1 MELHSLHEQSLKRGQ
16 EVRKLIRLVFT
27 LCNAHSASQYKAE
40 LQIEL
45 ARQETSRLKIQEN
58 ESQLRSNLAAAWAAE
73 ATLLATETLKTV
85 AVEFGNLGGDSEETR
100 RILDDFVRGITLVA
114 EGLLPAIRDREQ
126 RELVVVKTQQLIV
139 KTQQLIVKTQLVD
152 RVVALADS
160 NPDVASLTEEV
171 LRACVDAP
179 LSASLAAP
187 APSLNASE
195 AVLVSQMWADFKA
208 ATQEPD
214 KNTFFKVFMG
224 LARVMFGEIPEVS
237 AVS

>member
-139 KTQQLIVKTQLVD
+139 KTQLVD